1 LSRDVRDGAL
11 TAAASSLGAK
21 VESFDVGEGWERAG
35 SRKTLLLLSATAL
48 DGASG
53 TQNVASLV
61 RQRRIILR

>member
-1 LSRDVRDGAL
+1 
-11 TAAASSLGAK
+11 LGAK

-35 SRKTLLLLSATAL
+35 SRKTLILLSATAL

>member
-1 LSRDVRDGAL
+1 MSLDVRHGAL
-11 TAAASSLGAK
+11 AAASSSSGAE
-21 VESFDVGEGWERAG
+21 VESFDGNAGWERAG
-35 SRKTLLLLSATAL
+35 SLKTLILLSATAL

>member
-1 LSRDVRDGAL
+1 MSRDVRDGAL

-21 VESFDVGEGWERAG
+21 VESFDGNEGSERAG
-35 SRKTLLLLSATAL
+35 SRKTLILLSATAL